1 MVFREYIFDEIV
13 FLVSLIGGELFTHHP
28 YMEYTYIPSD
38 FLKIFLID
46 LIRVKVSQD
55 TKSIVF
61 VVFNDVC
68 KSV

>member
-1 MVFREYIFDEIV
+1 
-13 FLVSLIGGELFTHHP
+13 
-28 YMEYTYIPSD
+28 MEYTYIPSD

-55 TKSIVF
+55 TKSIIF
-61 VVFNDVC
+61 VVFYDVC